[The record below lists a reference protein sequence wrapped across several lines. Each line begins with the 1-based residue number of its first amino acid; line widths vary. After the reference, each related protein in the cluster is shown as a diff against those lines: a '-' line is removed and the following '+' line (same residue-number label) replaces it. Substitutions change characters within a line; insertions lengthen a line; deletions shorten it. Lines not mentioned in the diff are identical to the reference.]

1 MFQGRTT
8 VPNFLVLNTDFLP
21 GKTWDLQNI
30 SYLVVQD
37 WMLPPINPMLQPL
50 LQILPFVGVTG
61 ETSSAGCTL
70 LASLLCSYTPD
81 IWSCFCAWNI
91 NIGPWRKWLL
101 NTAWEKCSWEHCKYH
116 HFPIY
121 NMHSRAMQCKVMS
134 VCMCVCVWEGAWV
147 VYAKTDNRRRISV
160 CIRIHGTIKKLL
172 TYTSTPPQTMPVW
185 ITRDV
190 LLQSILSSSL
200 GLGCHPFVISQKQW
214 DTS

>member
-8 VPNFLVLNTDFLP
+8 APNFLVLNTDFLP

-30 SYLVVQD
+30 SYSVVQD

-116 HFPIY
+116 FPIY

-134 VCMCVCVWEGAWV
+134 VCMRVCVCEREHGLYMQRQTIDGEYQYILGSMEPSKNCWLTPAPHRKLCQYELHAMFSFKAFYRLASGSA
-147 VYAKTDNRRRISV
+147 A
-160 CIRIHGTIKKLL
+160 IRL
-172 TYTSTPPQTMPVW
+172 
-185 ITRDV
+185 
-190 LLQSILSSSL
+190 
-200 GLGCHPFVISQKQW
+200 
-214 DTS
+214 